1 MTAVL
6 RLRKVRGVAL
16 LCLTAPPV
24 NALSADLL
32 SALAVTFDDLH
43 HDSAIKAVI
52 LLAEGKFF
60 SAGADLR
67 DLGTGAAASLRAV
80 CARIE
85 GFDRPVIAAMQGM
98 ALGGGAELAL
108 AAHYR
113 LAAPDAALGLPEVT
127 LGLVPGAGATQR
139 LPRLV
144 GADMALRIL
153 RGGHPVWPEEGR
165 RIGLIDGVISGDVP
179 SAAVAFADG
188 ILARSAGPRP
198 TRARR
203 DRLADGPAYL
213 AAVAQHRKAAR
224 AGPELAPARIV
235 DCVEAALLL
244 PFATGLAF
252 EAQALEDCL
261 AHPQSRALRHIFL
274 AERRISDQL
283 LVRDTAAYIPTAPGV
298 AVVAELC
305 RALQQ
310 AVVWL
315 RDQGHSPASIDA
327 ILCGFGF
334 AAGPGGGTYAGPQNP
349 VILRRCLAALLGHG
363 TRLVA
368 RGAVARVSDIDALAV
383 HGPALGFP
391 RLWGGPM
398 RAAQLLGLPA
408 FRADMRAWMLQDPVW
423 SVSPLLDRAA
433 QVAGGFDVS

>member
-24 NALSADLL
+24 NALSAELL
-32 SALAVTFDDLH
+32 SALAVTFDDLQ
-43 HDSAIKAVI
+43 HDSAITAVV

-67 DLGTGAAASLRAV
+67 DLGNGAAASLRAV

-213 AAVAQHRKAAR
+213 ACVAQHRKAAR

-298 AVVAELC
+298 AVIAELC

-327 ILCGFGF
+327 TLCGFGF

-398 RAAQLLGLPA
+398 RAAQLLGLPG
-408 FRADMRAWMLQDPVW
+408 FRGDMRAWMLQDPVW